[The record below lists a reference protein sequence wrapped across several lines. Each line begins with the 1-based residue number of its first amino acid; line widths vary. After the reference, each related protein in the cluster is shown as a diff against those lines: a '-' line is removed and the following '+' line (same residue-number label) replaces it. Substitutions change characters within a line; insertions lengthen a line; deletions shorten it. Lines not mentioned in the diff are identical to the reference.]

1 MSQQDHLA
9 LVTTI
14 LPEASAGRVAHILD
28 APGNNSFFNHLFV
41 QINAVAV
48 HIYMARSYFDSDKK
62 KTDDTDSPIWALFL
76 KHDKVDRKK
85 GNNFQHRG
93 VFGEFT

>member
-1 MSQQDHLA
+1 MSQQDYLA

-48 HIYMARSYFDSDKK
+48 HIYMARSYIDSDKK
-62 KTDDTDSPIWALFL
+62 KQTTLIRPSGHYSSNMI
-76 KHDKVDRKK
+76 R
-85 GNNFQHRG
+85 
-93 VFGEFT
+93 